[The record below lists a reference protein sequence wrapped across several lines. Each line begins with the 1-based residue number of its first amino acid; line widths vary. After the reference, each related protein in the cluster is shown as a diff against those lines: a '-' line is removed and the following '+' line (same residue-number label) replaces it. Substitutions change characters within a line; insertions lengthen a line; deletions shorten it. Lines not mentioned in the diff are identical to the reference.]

1 MFHDREMFQ
10 AAGYALS
17 ELLDGHGLVA
27 LGLIFRYYLELRH
40 HQSPLWIDEVA
51 GCIVSRGWRA
61 GALQQPAGEE
71 SITAKDL
78 ES

>member
-1 MFHDREMFQ
+1 MFQ
-10 AAGYALS
+10 TATHSLGES
-17 ELLDGHGLVA
+17 FDCHGLVA
-27 LGLIFRYYLELRH
+27 LRLIFRYYLELRH

-51 GCIVSRGWRA
+51 GCIVSRGWCA
-61 GALQQPAGEE
+61 GALGQPAGEE